1 MPTAADLDRIERANR
16 LRAERLGARRGKPE
30 RSLLSIAELSPAQV
44 RALIAGGL
52 AVKKDPRLLERALAG
67 RRVALLFQKTSTR
80 TRCSF
85 EVGVGQMGGQPLYL
99 DWRSSNFTLGEL
111 DDETRVLSRYFDLV
125 MARVYKHEDL
135 VAMKAASEVPI
146 INGLCDRHHP
156 CQALSDYMT
165 ALEYFGDL
173 EGLKIAYVGDGNNV
187 CHSLIEGAVRV
198 GMEIAVAHPPAYAPR
213 AEIVAAARALGR
225 VTLTS
230 DPREAVAG
238 ADVVYTDTWV
248 SMGDEAQKE
257 ARLAAFAGYQVDE
270 ALMAQA
276 PGHALVM
283 HCLPAHRGYEISSG
297 VIDSANSVVFDQA
310 ENRLYLQKYLMA
322 WILEA
327 A

>member
-1 MPTAADLDRIERANR
+1 MPTAAELDRIERSTR
-16 LRAERLGARRGKPE
+16 LRAKRRGSRRGKPE
-30 RSLLSIAELSPAQV
+30 RSLLAIADLSPADV
-44 RALIAGGL
+44 RALLAGGL
-52 AVKKDPRLLERALAG
+52 AVKRDPSLLARALAG
-67 RRVALLFQKTSTR
+67 RSVALLFQKTSTR

-85 EVGVGQMGGQPLYL
+85 ELGVGQMGGQPLFL
-99 DWRSSNFTLGEL
+99 DWQRSNFMLGEL
-111 DDETRVLSRYFDLV
+111 DDETKVLSRYFDLI

-146 INGLCDRHHP
+146 VNGLCDRHHP
-156 CQALSDYMT
+156 CQGLADYMT
-165 ALEYFGDL
+165 ALEYFGAL

-198 GMEIAVAHPPAYAPR
+198 GMEIAVAHPPGYAPR
-213 AEIVAAARALGR
+213 EDIVAAARALGP
-225 VTLTS
+225 VTLTA

-270 ALMAQA
+270 ALMAHA

-297 VIDSANSVVFDQA
+297 VMDSPNSVVFDQA